1 MFAFDLNILSEE
13 EKNNNPFLNNC
24 DNRDTHTNTK
34 NTRKQTNKILKNK
47 HKEKMEKEMLLTQTQ
62 KKLIFTIN
70 STQNISTQNISTQNI
85 STHNKFKK
93 RD

>member
-47 HKEKMEKEMLLTQTQ
+47 HKEKMEKEMLLTQKTQ

-70 STQNISTQNISTQNI
+70 STQNISTQNIST
-85 STHNKFKK
+85 HNKFKK